1 MMNDFFPSMKPQID
15 PISLLNAPQLPKAD
29 LDKLKK
35 TAAEFEGMLMAQMF
49 QALRKTVEPSG
60 LFGNSQTERSTY
72 DYLLDQAVIK
82 NAIEGGQTWG
92 LAARLEESWK
102 NTQMKAIAGAEA
114 APQI

>member
-1 MMNDFFPSMKPQID
+1 MMTDFLPTIKQQID
-15 PISLLNAPQLPKAD
+15 PSSLLNAPKLTQAD
-29 LDKLKK
+29 KDKLKK

-102 NTQMKAIAGAEA
+102 NTQMKANASDEQAS
-114 APQI
+114 

>member
-1 MMNDFFPSMKPQID
+1 MTDYLPAIKQQID
-15 PISLLNAPQLPKAD
+15 PGMLVNAPQLPKQVD
-29 LDKLKK
+29 KEKLKK

-82 NAIEGGQTWG
+82 NAIESGQTWG
-92 LAARLEESWK
+92 LAARLEESWERSQTALNAK
-102 NTQMKAIAGAEA
+102 TEKAS
-114 APQI
+114 